1 MDDQSIAIDI
11 NTAKLLEWL
20 VSRRHVSKDWQ
31 NHILKIREK
40 INNAIQDM
48 PAHEGIIKLLSG
60 QHINYFHCL
69 EIINILKDTEKDTKN
84 IFGMYGSQ
92 RMKDWQDVVNLYQ
105 KDNIY
110 LGEAAQIMIRNVSYE
125 IPSLKKQIQ
134 KLEQSKIESEKKIK
148 DYNKSE
154 SLTLKEFNTS
164 CEQLGIKGNNIK
176 LELLELVK
184 ELPIIYDKQMNKIKT
199 VKAVIDLY
207 TSFTEFIIN
216 ECSHVLST
224 LSYVVQNGNT
234 TTYEFIHGEK
244 PLSIEEVTQ
253 PQIIEEADENVID
266 FGDNIVF
273 ESNTGID
280 FGDQIVI
287 ENPQIIEEKIDW
299 GSSRES
305 SNEESFEIVN
315 YDDLNTEIEISREQS
330 GIIEKSGDGIARGD
344 EALHLLDNSKYR
356 DQIINDLIELEAF
369 LKIRLFEMSND
380 SDLLTLSQMQ
390 EAPTILQM
398 QTVETLTLLSDYV
411 HKALN
416 ELTNRRFQHL
426 YNIKHSPKYVDILTD
441 TLKQKLSIVERIKTS
456 KDILE
461 MKIKDCNMDINKIEP
476 VLKTAIEKTK
486 ELKSQIEED
495 ISKKYK
501 GRVVNIVGGI
511 NTL

>member
-1 MDDQSIAIDI
+1 MDDQNIAIDI

-299 GSSRES
+299 GSSRG
-305 SNEESFEIVN
+305 
-315 YDDLNTEIEISREQS
+315 T
-330 GIIEKSGDGIARGD
+330 II
-344 EALHLLDNSKYR
+344 
-356 DQIINDLIELEAF
+356 
-369 LKIRLFEMSND
+369 
-380 SDLLTLSQMQ
+380 
-390 EAPTILQM
+390 
-398 QTVETLTLLSDYV
+398 
-411 HKALN
+411 
-416 ELTNRRFQHL
+416 
-426 YNIKHSPKYVDILTD
+426 
-441 TLKQKLSIVERIKTS
+441 
-456 KDILE
+456 
-461 MKIKDCNMDINKIEP
+461 
-476 VLKTAIEKTK
+476 
-486 ELKSQIEED
+486 
-495 ISKKYK
+495 
-501 GRVVNIVGGI
+501 
-511 NTL
+511 